1 MHTLVIKT
9 ALYEKCPWLAIS
21 LYKAFAEAKIRSYR
35 YIYNTDALTTT
46 LPWVVNELEDTRELM
61 GEDFWDYSIEGSRPT
76 LETLFR
82 YLYEQGLTERHMQIE
97 ELFVNNIKP
106 DMSNYLHGTSEDR

>member
-1 MHTLVIKT
+1 M
-9 ALYEKCPWLAIS
+9 
-21 LYKAFAEAKIRSYR
+21 
-35 YIYNTDALTTT
+35 
-46 LPWVVNELEDTRELM
+46 VNELEDTRELM